1 MHPFGK
7 LLYTIPGRGWDEYLL
22 TQEKVKLGTAVDNDL
37 ILEGDGVDP
46 HHARLECRP
55 SGCVIAD
62 LKSPNGVSVNN
73 RRVRRKRLFAG
84 DMIQIGAVRLR
95 FEEATNEDVQP
106 GTIGDETK
114 LEQPTAPTGDETAT
128 RIDLA
133 SNADTV
139 VDPTAVSASTTPAA
153 QTPDS
158 RIGRYHI
165 KEAFGQRGVMLI
177 YRAHDPQL
185 SRDVALKI
193 LAPGQHTNPTLL
205 LRIQRE
211 IQLIG
216 QLDHPHITQLYDS
229 GLYGNRPYVVM
240 PFFEGGTLA
249 LRMKTEKLTL
259 KALAP
264 LVNQISSA
272 LDAVHG
278 QGVVHGQLTPH
289 NILFDQEQRA
299 YLTDFGVATLSEA
312 FNQLH
317 APLSEQSWASYMSPE
332 QAHDLLNEA
341 IFAKLR
347 PATDLYALGVILY
360 EAITG
365 ELPFQV
371 EGETVRDT
379 AVAILNHAFIPITE
393 RQPELPEAYN
403 LLFDQLLARDPA
415 QRFTSGA
422 DLARHV
428 RETVRGRW
436 YMGQLSALLGGAGEQ
451 KRDQVGQGKDKKGE
465 KGGTDTAVS
474 PTTDV
479 TIAAFTPTIFAPDM
493 DTPTPT
499 SLTSEEER
507 QLVPQD
513 TLPAGTRIGR
523 YEISSLLGFGGMASV
538 YLAQDPDVQRGV
550 AIKLLPLKFTF
561 APEFRQLFAHEARVV
576 AGLRHEAIVSVFDF
590 GEHEDQ
596 PFLVMQYLSG
606 GTLNEQLP
614 PNRPLPLKRLTP
626 IIDRVAAG
634 LDAAHQK
641 NIIHRDIKPGNII
654 FNGEDEAFLS
664 DFGIAVLSEAGAGQG
679 GEEAAAHY
687 AGGTPRYMS
696 PEQATAVLAGEKVQ
710 VDGRSD
716 IYGLGV
722 VIFQA
727 LTGRIPFD
735 NRSPID
741 QMKAHI
747 AQPIPKLRDLNSEL
761 PSRLQPI
768 INKALAKDPADRH
781 ATASQLAQDLREAS
795 TGRWYLS
802 QLLD

>member
-1 MHPFGK
+1 MLPFGK

-22 TQEKVKLGTAVDNDL
+22 TQEKVMLGTAVDNDL
-37 ILEGDGVDP
+37 ILDAEGVDE

-55 SGCVIAD
+55 SGCVLAD
-62 LKSPNGVSVNN
+62 LSLFNGVAINN
-73 RRVRRKRLFAG
+73 KRMRRKRLFAG
-84 DMIQIGAVRLR
+84 DMIQIGTVRLR
-95 FEEATNEDVQP
+95 FEAATAEDVSP
-106 GTIGDETK
+106 ASIGDETQ
-114 LEQPTAPTGDETAT
+114 LEPDMPSGAGDETAT
-128 RIDLA
+128 VVDLA
-133 SNADTV
+133 SDADTV
-139 VDPTAVSASTTPAA
+139 VDPTAVFNPATSPPA
-153 QTPDS
+153 DTHTQ
-158 RIGRYHI
+158 IGRYQI
-165 KEAFGQRGVMLI
+165 KETFGRRGIMLV

-185 SRDVALKI
+185 HRDVALKI
-193 LAPGQHTNPTLL
+193 LAPGLHTNPTLL

-216 QLDHPHITQLYDS
+216 QLDHPHITQVYDS
-229 GLYGNRPYVVM
+229 GLYHDQPYVVM

-249 LRMKTEKLTL
+249 SRMKTEKLTL

-264 LVNQISSA
+264 MVNQLTSA
-272 LDAVHG
+272 LDAAHA
-278 QGVVHGQLTPH
+278 QGVVHGQITPH
-289 NILFDQEQRA
+289 NILFDQDQRA
-299 YLTDFGVATLSEA
+299 YLTDFGVATISEA

-317 APLSEQSWASYMSPE
+317 APLAEQEWASYMSPE
-332 QAHDLLNEA
+332 QAQDLLNEA
-341 IFAKLR
+341 LFTKLR
-347 PATDLYALGVILY
+347 PATDLFALGVILY
-360 EAITG
+360 EALT
-365 ELPFQV
+365 EQLPFK
-371 EGETVRDT
+371 GETVRDT
-379 AVAILNHAFIPITE
+379 AVAILNHPLVPITDL
-393 RQPELPEAYN
+393 RPELPDSYN
-403 LLFDQLLARDPA
+403 LLFEQLLARDPA
-415 QRFTSGA
+415 HRFTSGA
-422 DLARHV
+422 DLAKHV
-428 RETVRGRW
+428 RETARGRW
-436 YMGQLSALLGGAGEQ
+436 YMSQLSALLGGAGDHQ
-451 KRDQVGQGKDKKGE
+451 RDQKSEGDSVE
-465 KGGTDTAVS
+465 NTAVS

-479 TIAAFTPTIFAPDM
+479 TIAAFTPTLFAPE
-493 DTPTPT
+493 TATPT
-499 SLTSEEER
+499 SLDSDEER
-507 QLVPQD
+507 KLVPQD

-590 GEHEDQ
+590 GEHQDQ

-614 PNRPLPLKRLTP
+614 PNQPLALKRLTP

-634 LDAAHQK
+634 LDAAHHK

-654 FNGEDEAFLS
+654 FNAEDEAFLS
-664 DFGIAVLSEAGAGQG
+664 DFGIAVLSEAGAGT
-679 GEEAAAHY
+679 AATEHY

-716 IYGLGV
+716 IYGLGI

-727 LTGRIPFD
+727 LTGRVPFD
-735 NRSPID
+735 NRSPIE

-747 AQPIPKLRDLNSEL
+747 AQPIPKLRDLNSAL

-768 INKALAKDPADRH
+768 INRALAKDPADRH
-781 ATASQLAQDLREAS
+781 ATASELAQDLREAS

>member
-1 MHPFGK
+1 MLPFGK
-7 LLYTIPGRGWDEYLL
+7 LLYTIPGRGWAEYLL
-22 TQEKVKLGTAVDNDL
+22 TQEKVMIGTAVDNDL
-37 ILEGDGVDP
+37 ILDAEGVDD
-46 HHARLECRP
+46 HHARLECRS
-55 SGCVIAD
+55 SGCILAD
-62 LKSPNGVSVNN
+62 LSSPHGVAVNN
-73 RRVRRKRLFAG
+73 KRVRRKRLFTG
-84 DMIQIGAVRLR
+84 DMIQIGTVRLR
-95 FEEATNEDVQP
+95 FEAATTEDVSP
-106 GTIGDETK
+106 GNMGEETRLEQEEPSDVGDET
-114 LEQPTAPTGDETAT
+114 TTV
-128 RIDLA
+128 IDLA
-133 SNADTV
+133 SKADTV
-139 VDPTAVSASTTPAA
+139 VDPTAVSGV
-153 QTPDS
+153 DS
-158 RIGRYHI
+158 DGKHGRGAYTQIGRYQI
-165 KEAFGQRGVMLI
+165 KENFGQRGIMLV

-193 LAPGQHTNPTLL
+193 LAPGLHTNPTLL

-216 QLDHPHITQLYDS
+216 QLDHPHITQVYDS
-229 GLYGNRPYVVM
+229 GLYSDQPYVVM

-249 LRMKTEKLTL
+249 SRMKTETLTL

-264 LVNQISSA
+264 MVNQLTSA
-272 LDAVHG
+272 LDAAHT
-278 QGVVHGQLTPH
+278 QGVVHGQITPH

-299 YLTDFGVATLSEA
+299 YLTDFGVATISEA

-317 APLSEQSWASYMSPE
+317 APLAEQEWASYMSPE
-332 QAHDLLNEA
+332 QAQDLLNEA
-341 IFAKLR
+341 LFSKLR
-347 PATDLYALGVILY
+347 PATDLFALGVILY
-360 EAITG
+360 EALTG
-365 ELPFQV
+365 QLPFK
-371 EGETVRDT
+371 GETVRDT
-379 AVAILNHAFIPITE
+379 AVAILNHPLIPITDL
-393 RQPELPEAYN
+393 RPELPDSYD
-403 LLFDQLLARDPA
+403 LLFEQLLARDPA
-415 QRFTSGA
+415 HRFTSGA
-422 DLARHV
+422 DLAKHV
-428 RETVRGRW
+428 RETARGRW
-436 YMGQLSALLGGAGEQ
+436 YMGQLSALLGGAGDHQRDQ
-451 KRDQVGQGKDKKGE
+451 KREANDDKK
-465 KGGTDTAVS
+465 DTAVS
-474 PTTDV
+474 STTDV
-479 TIAAFTPTIFAPDM
+479 TIAAFTPTLFAPETA
-493 DTPTPT
+493 TPTGLD
-499 SLTSEEER
+499 SNDER
-507 QLVPQD
+507 KIVPQG

-523 YEISSLLGFGGMASV
+523 YEISDLLGFGGMASV

-561 APEFRQLFAHEARVV
+561 APEFRQLFAHEARIV

-614 PNRPLPLKRLTP
+614 PNQPLALKRLTP

-634 LDAAHQK
+634 LDAAHYK

-654 FNGEDEAFLS
+654 FNAEDEALLS
-664 DFGIAVLSEAGAGQG
+664 DFGIAVLSEAGAGT
-679 GEEAAAHY
+679 AATEHY

-727 LTGRIPFD
+727 LTGQVPFD
-735 NRSPID
+735 NRSPIE

-747 AQPIPKLRDLNSEL
+747 EQPIPKLRDLNSAL

-781 ATASQLAQDLREAS
+781 DTASALAQDLREAS